1 MSQVIGLATPNLI
14 TLHKHGLETLETSM
28 LFEITTMQVDGI
40 IKIEDQVFCCLSGH
54 LSKQHIIGSTDHDYH
69 TDFALSHR

>member
-1 MSQVIGLATPNLI
+1 
-14 TLHKHGLETLETSM
+14 M